1 MTALEIAMAGYLA
14 FGLTTGDYYEAIT
27 KHSGLQV
34 MHADGAVTLR
44 LRARVSGGFSRS
56 RGGRSGNSPLP
67 VRGLVDGACCV
78 SKDYRQLACGEVGR
92 TDALVVEVEAVNIH
106 NRSHL
111 FLSKSERRPVGGAPA
126 PVRRSYSG
134 VRWRKLY
141 QIPLS
146 ETKGQISEN

>member
-1 MTALEIAMAGYLA
+1 MRVTMMRGAG
-14 FGLTTGDYYEAIT
+14 
-27 KHSGLQV
+27 
-34 MHADGAVTLR
+34 
-44 LRARVSGGFSRS
+44 VSGGFRRS

-92 TDALVVEVEAVNIH
+92 ADALVVEVEAVNIH

-111 FLSKSERRPVGGAPA
+111 FLSKSESRPVRGGPA

-134 VRWRKLY
+134 VR
-141 QIPLS
+141 
-146 ETKGQISEN
+146 

>member
-1 MTALEIAMAGYLA
+1 MYGAG
-14 FGLTTGDYYEAIT
+14 E
-27 KHSGLQV
+27 
-34 MHADGAVTLR
+34 
-44 LRARVSGGFSRS
+44 SGGFSRS
-56 RGGRSGNSPLP
+56 RGGLRGNSPLP

-92 TDALVVEVEAVNIH
+92 ADALVVEVEAVNIH

-111 FLSKSERRPVGGAPA
+111 FLSKSESRPVRGGPA

-146 ETKGQISEN
+146 ETRGQISEN